1 MVSGTV
7 FSVYSVL
14 WGSLFCGVTLIHLI
28 ACAGKFDVVR
38 RVTKVCVMPLLAL
51 WYSVLFPGGYTVLW
65 ALIFGTVGDILLLQP
80 YKRTAFLAGLLAF
93 FVGHI
98 FWIVT
103 FSGFLS
109 YGLFTN
115 PLFIALLAVYGI
127 VAVIFTWFL
136 KIKEKVLC
144 GAVFVYTVT
153 LEFLN
158 FISVSAVL
166 ITKGTTLSLLF
177 LAGTSLF
184 LLSDSILALTVFRKD
199 ITKKLPVPDFWI
211 MFTYIAAQVCL
222 AFTAG
227 MI

>member
-93 FVGHI
+93 FWGTFFGLSLSAVFCLTDYSPVPSLLL
-98 FWIVT
+98 FW
-103 FSGFLS
+103 
-109 YGLFTN
+109 LFTE
-115 PLFIALLAVYGI
+115 L
-127 VAVIFTWFL
+127 W
-136 KIKEKVLC
+136 
-144 GAVFVYTVT
+144 
-153 LEFLN
+153 
-158 FISVSAVL
+158 
-166 ITKGTTLSLLF
+166 
-177 LAGTSLF
+177 
-184 LLSDSILALTVFRKD
+184 
-199 ITKKLPVPDFWI
+199 
-211 MFTYIAAQVCL
+211 Q
-222 AFTAG
+222 
-227 MI
+227 